1 MIVLKTSRE
10 LELMRRAGEL
20 SAQALMAGV
29 RTVQPGKTTLDI
41 DRVVHDYIV
50 SHGGKPSFLG
60 YNGFPASTCVSI
72 NEEVIHGIPSRER
85 VIREGDLVSIDV
97 GAILGGY
104 QGDNAFTVAAGAASA
119 ENAKLLEVTQKSL
132 ELAIAQA
139 VPGNHLRDI
148 GAAVENYV
156 SGFGYGIVRE
166 YVGHG
171 IGTEM
176 HEDPEVPNYATPRR
190 GPRLLAGM
198 TLAIEPMITLRG
210 DEVKTLSNGWTV
222 VTESGLPAA
231 HFEHTVAITDN
242 GLVILTP
249 RDFG

>member
-29 RTVQPGKTTLDI
+29 RTVQPGKTSLDI

-242 GLVILTP
+242 GPVILTP

>member
-29 RTVQPGKTTLDI
+29 RAVQPGKTSLDI

-171 IGTEM
+171 IGTAM

-242 GLVILTP
+242 GPVILTP

>member
-29 RTVQPGKTTLDI
+29 RAVQPGKTTLDI

-171 IGTEM
+171 IGTAM

-242 GLVILTP
+242 GPVILTP

>member
-29 RTVQPGKTTLDI
+29 RAAQPGKTTLDI
-41 DRVVHDYIV
+41 DRVLHDYIV

-171 IGTEM
+171 IGTAM

-242 GLVILTP
+242 GPVILTP

>member
-29 RTVQPGKTTLDI
+29 RAVQPGKTSLDI

-72 NEEVIHGIPSRER
+72 NEEVIHGIPTRER
-85 VIREGDLVSIDV
+85 VIQEGDLVSIDV

-242 GLVILTP
+242 GPVILTP

>member
-29 RTVQPGKTTLDI
+29 RAVQPGKTTLDI

-242 GLVILTP
+242 GPVILTP

>member
-29 RTVQPGKTTLDI
+29 RAAQPGKTTLDI

-119 ENAKLLEVTQKSL
+119 ANAKLLEVTQKSL

-171 IGTEM
+171 IGTAM

-242 GLVILTP
+242 GPVILTP

>member
-29 RTVQPGKTTLDI
+29 RPAQPGKTTLDI

-242 GLVILTP
+242 GPVILTP

>member
-29 RTVQPGKTTLDI
+29 RAVQPGKTTLDI
-41 DRVVHDYIV
+41 DRVVHEYIV

-148 GAAVENYV
+148 GSAVENYV

-242 GLVILTP
+242 GPVILTP

>member
-242 GLVILTP
+242 GPVILTP

>member
-10 LELMRRAGEL
+10 LERMRRAGEL

-29 RTVQPGKTTLDI
+29 RAVQPGKTSLDI

-242 GLVILTP
+242 GPVILTP